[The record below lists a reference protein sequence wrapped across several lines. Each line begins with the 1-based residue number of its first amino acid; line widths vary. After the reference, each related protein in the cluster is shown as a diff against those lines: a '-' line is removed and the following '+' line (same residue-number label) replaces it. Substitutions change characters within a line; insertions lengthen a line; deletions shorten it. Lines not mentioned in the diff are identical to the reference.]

1 MKSLASFLSVIAVF
15 AVWACSTSSSSSSSS
30 DGGAD
35 GGSATP
41 DAGCDTS
48 YSCGNACI
56 PGNSLG
62 VGHFCDHILD
72 CSDTAKAHLCATLG
86 DSKQHFCTF
95 ACHDPDAGA
104 DADAGPAPANECG
117 ENATCQCQGGQ
128 CGCFPDFCK

>member
-1 MKSLASFLSVIAVF
+1 MNALLDGRVIIVTGAARGIGQAYARGLAA
-15 AVWACSTSSSSSSSS
+15 A
-30 DGGAD
+30 GATVVAAD
-35 GGSATP
+35 
-41 DAGCDTS
+41 
-48 YSCGNACI
+48 
-56 PGNSLG
+56 
-62 VGHFCDHILD
+62 ILD